1 MRRTE
6 RHPSERL
13 RESRDS
19 RGTDATASADGE
31 PRQYLREKTA
41 AIACCVVCGGR
52 SGIPARGSGSQGTQE
67 ERTPRR
73 QLMREAPGVKGLK
86 KDATASAD
94 GEPRQYL
101 REKTAAIACCVV
113 CGGRSG
119 IPARGSGSQGTQEE
133 RTPRRQLMREAPGV
147 KGLKKDATASADGE
161 PRQYLREKTAAIA
174 CRVVCGG
181 RSGIPARG
189 SGSQGT
195 QEERTPRRQLMREAP
210 GVKGLKKDATTSADG
225 EPRQYLREKT
235 AARACCVLLRRTD
248 GGSGSQG
255 TQEERTPRRQLMRE
269 APGVKGLKKDATASA
284 DGEPRQYLREKTAAI
299 ACCVVCGGRSGIPAR
314 GSGSQGTQ
322 EERTPRRQ
330 LMREAPGVKGLKKDA
345 TASADGEPRQYLRE
359 KTAAIACCVVCGGR
373 SGIPAR
379 GSGSQGT
386 QEGRHGVS

>member
-19 RGTDATASADGE
+19 R
-31 PRQYLREKTA
+31 
-41 AIACCVVCGGR
+41 
-52 SGIPARGSGSQGTQE
+52 
-67 ERTPRR
+67 
-73 QLMREAPGVKGLK
+73 
-86 KDATASAD
+86 
-94 GEPRQYL
+94 
-101 REKTAAIACCVV
+101 
-113 CGGRSG
+113 
-119 IPARGSGSQGTQEE
+119 
-133 RTPRRQLMREAPGV
+133 
-147 KGLKKDATASADGE
+147 
-161 PRQYLREKTAAIA
+161 
-174 CRVVCGG
+174 
-181 RSGIPARG
+181 
-189 SGSQGT
+189 
-195 QEERTPRRQLMREAP
+195 
-210 GVKGLKKDATTSADG
+210 
-225 EPRQYLREKT
+225 
-235 AARACCVLLRRTD
+235 
-248 GGSGSQG
+248 
-255 TQEERTPRRQLMRE
+255 RTPRRQLMRE

-386 QEGRHGVS
+386 QEERTPRRQLMPVASYAADGAASQREAPGVKGLKKDATASADGEPRQYLREKTAAIACCVVCGGRSGIPARGSGSQGTQETDATASADGEPRQYLREKTAAIACCVVCGGRSGIPARGSGSQGTQEGRHGVS